1 MTQTSRVLRLLG
13 LLQSRPTWTGP
24 ELAERLDVTTR
35 TVRRD
40 IDRLRALGYPVRAG
54 QGVGGGYQLGSGT
67 ALPPLLL
74 DDEEAVAVAVSLRLA
89 AGGTVAGLGEPAMRT
104 LGKLEQVL
112 PARLRAS
119 VEAVSQAT
127 VTLGR
132 RDQLVEGAVVALLAR
147 AARACHEV
155 RFDYAAASGEE
166 SSRRAEPYRLV
177 ATTSRWYLLAWD
189 LDRADWRSFRLDRM
203 SEVRETTFTFRP
215 REAPDAAEHVREA
228 PGARAA
234 GRRRRARHR
243 RTARRR
249 RGCRAHR
256 LRGAVRPRRP
266 VRAAVLRV
274 GRAGSA
280 AARLAW
286 LPWEFRIV
294 SPDDLGAEV
303 AALAARLA
311 GAARS
316 RADAWWECG
325 RVVEGSIA

>member
-1 MTQTSRVLRLLG
+1 MTQTSRVLRLIG

-24 ELAERLDVTTR
+24 ELADRLGVTTR

-40 IDRLRALGYPVRAG
+40 VDRLRALGYPVRAG
-54 QGVGGGYQLGSGT
+54 QGVGGGYQLGSGA

-104 LGKLEQVL
+104 LGKLDQVL

-119 VEAVSQAT
+119 VEAVSEAT

-147 AARACHEV
+147 AARGCREV
-155 RFDYAAASGEE
+155 RFDYAAASGEQ

-203 SEVRETTFTFRP
+203 SEVRETTFGFRP
-215 REAPDAAEHVREA
+215 REAPDAAEHIRESLTRGPQGIDVVVDIDA
-228 PGARAA
+228 PLDDVAA
-234 GRRRRARHR
+234 ALPPWRRRAHR
-243 RTARRR
+243 P
-249 RGCRAHR
+249 G
-256 LRGAVRPRRP
+256 RP
-266 VRAAVLRV
+266 VRAALRHV
-274 GRAGSA
+274 GRAGRGGPA
-280 AARLAW
+280 GL
-286 LPWEFRIV
+286 
-294 SPDDLGAEV
+294 
-303 AALAARLA
+303 AALGVPRRARPTPWSTSWRSLA
-311 GAARS
+311 DRLGQASLR
-316 RADAWWECG
+316 R
-325 RVVEGSIA
+325 

>member
-104 LGKLEQVL
+104 LGKLENVL

-127 VTLGR
+127 VTLPR
-132 RDQLVEGAVVALLAR
+132 RDHLVEGAVVALLAR
-147 AARACHEV
+147 AARAFHEV
-155 RFDYAAASGEE
+155 RFAYAAASGEE
-166 SSRRAEPYRLV
+166 TSRRAEPYRLV

-189 LDRADWRSFRLDRM
+189 LDRTDWRSFRLDRM
-203 SEVRETTFTFRP
+203 SEVRESTFTFRP
-215 REAPDAAEHVREA
+215 RDAPDAAEHVREA
-228 PGARAA
+228 LARGPQGVDVVLDLDAPLDVVA
-234 GRRRRARHR
+234 DALPTGVGELSALGDR
-243 RTARRR
+243 
-249 RGCRAHR
+249 CE
-256 LRGAVRPRRP
+256 LRFSAWDVP
-266 VRAAVLRV
+266 
-274 GRAGSA
+274 SA

-303 AALAARLA
+303 AALATRLA
-311 GAARS
+311 RAA
-316 RADAWWECG
+316 D
-325 RVVEGSIA
+325 

>member
-1 MTQTSRVLRLLG
+1 MVRYWSEDLDMTQTSRVLRLIG

-104 LGKLEQVL
+104 LGKLENVL

-119 VEAVSQAT
+119 VEAVSHAT

-147 AARACHEV
+147 AARAFHEV

-166 SSRRAEPYRLV
+166 TSRRAEPYRLV

-189 LDRADWRSFRLDRM
+189 LDRGDWRSFRLDRM
-203 SEVRETTFTFRP
+203 SEVRESTFTFRP
-215 REAPDAAEHVREA
+215 REAPDAAEHVREGLTRGPQGVDVVLDLDA
-228 PGARAA
+228 PLDVVADALPTGVGELFALGDR
-234 GRRRRARHR
+234 
-243 RTARRR
+243 
-249 RGCRAHR
+249 CE
-256 LRGAVRPRRP
+256 LRFSAWDVP
-266 VRAAVLRV
+266 
-274 GRAGSA
+274 SA

-294 SPDDLGAEV
+294 SPDDLCTEV
-303 AALAARLA
+303 TALAARLA
-311 GAARS
+311 WAARS
-316 RADAWWECG
+316 A
-325 RVVEGSIA
+325 S

>member
-24 ELAERLDVTTR
+24 ELADRLGVTTR

-40 IDRLRALGYPVRAG
+40 VDRLRALGYPVRAG
-54 QGVGGGYQLGSGT
+54 QGVGGGYQLGSGA

-104 LGKLEQVL
+104 LGKLDQVL

-132 RDQLVEGAVVALLAR
+132 RDLLVEGAVVALLAR

-155 RFDYAAASGEE
+155 RFGYATASGEE

-189 LDRADWRSFRLDRM
+189 LDRKDWRSFRLDRM
-203 SEVRETTFTFRP
+203 SEVRESTFSFRP
-215 REAPDAAEHVREA
+215 REAPDAAEHVREGLTRGPQGVDVVVDIDA
-228 PGARAA
+228 PLDVVADAVPSGLGSLSAVGDR
-234 GRRRRARHR
+234 
-243 RTARRR
+243 
-249 RGCRAHR
+249 CE
-256 LRGAVRPRRP
+256 LRFASWD
-266 VRAAVLRV
+266 LR
-274 GRAGSA
+274 SA

-286 LPWEFRIV
+286 LPWEFRVV
-294 SPDDLGAEV
+294 SPDALNDEV
-303 AALAARLA
+303 AALADRLGQA
-311 GAARS
+311 IVR
-316 RADAWWECG
+316 R
-325 RVVEGSIA
+325 